1 MSLVDVLD
9 FLPSDS
15 DLTGFI
21 MRPSDYFRLFLLA
34 AIWGASFLFMRIA
47 APEFGA
53 ITTAFLRVLFGFAGL
68 ACILIIMRSSF
79 RFERK
84 FAASLMLGVINSGLP
99 FLMYCLAATRLPAG
113 YSAILNATTPLMGAL
128 MGFFFFGETLTL
140 RKWGGVLSGMVGIT
154 IITTTGKTAVTSSI
168 ISGVMACLIA
178 TACYGLAGFLTRRWI
193 SERGGLEPKMVAFGS
208 QLGATLF
215 LLPFFAWSVS
225 RGPAINWLQ
234 GNVWASVIAVGLI
247 CTALAYI
254 LYFRLIADIGP
265 LRSLTVT
272 FLIPPF
278 AVLWGYLVLGE
289 TLSEGFGTGSVIICL
304 AVWMIVSPAKAAS
317 Q

>member
-1 MSLVDVLD
+1 MSLADVLV
-9 FLPSDS
+9 FLPSS
-15 DLTGFI
+15 DGTNGYD
-21 MRPSDYFRLFLLA
+21 MRTSDYARLFLLA

-53 ITTAFLRVLFGFAGL
+53 VTTAFLRVLFGVIGL
-68 ACILIIMRSSF
+68 AAMLAIMKSAF
-79 RFERK
+79 RFEGK
-84 FAASLMLGVINSGLP
+84 FAVALMLGVINSGLP

-128 MGFFFFGETLTL
+128 IGCLFFGETLTL
-140 RKWGGVLSGMVGIT
+140 RKWSGVLSGIVGIM
-154 IITTTGKTAVTSSI
+154 IITTTGKTDVTGSVI
-168 ISGVMACLIA
+168 IGVMACLIA

-193 SERGGLEPKMVAFGS
+193 SQRGGLDPKMVAFAS

-225 RGPAINWLQ
+225 DGPAISWLQ
-234 GNVWASVIAVGLI
+234 GRVWARVIALGLI

-289 TLSEGFGTGSVIICL
+289 TLSEGFGMGALIVCL
-304 AVWMIVSPAKAAS
+304 AVWMIVSPGKNSA

>member
-1 MSLVDVLD
+1 MSLANVLD
-9 FLPSDS
+9 FLPSGIKI
-15 DLTGFI
+15 TGFI

-47 APEFGA
+47 APDFGA
-53 ITTAFLRVLFGFAGL
+53 ITTAFLRVLFGFIGL
-68 ACILIIMRSSF
+68 ACILAIMKSPF

-84 FAASLMLGVINSGLP
+84 FGASLMLGVINSGLP

-128 MGFFFFGETLTL
+128 IGFFFFSETLTL
-140 RKWGGVLSGMVGIT
+140 RKWGGVLLGMVGIT
-154 IITTTGKTAVTSSI
+154 IITTTGKADVTGNI
-168 ISGVMACLIA
+168 VTGVIACLIA

-208 QLGATLF
+208 QIGATLF
-215 LLPFFAWSVS
+215 LLPFFAWSVNH
-225 RGPAINWLQ
+225 GPAINWLQ
-234 GNVWASVIAVGLI
+234 GHVWASVIAVGLI

-289 TLSEGFGTGSVIICL
+289 TLSEGFGTGALIICL
-304 AVWMIVSPAKAAS
+304 AVWMIVSPAKVAS
-317 Q
+317 R